1 MKNIN
6 KKKRISIDFDRV
18 IHKYSKG
25 WHDGSIYDEPV
36 EGSIDAIKKL
46 QENNYEVVIFTT
58 KSSLGQKRNQAI
70 KRWLKK
76 YDLDLKVTNIKLHSI
91 AIIDDRAIRFENNWR
106 SMLNYFI

>member
-1 MKNIN
+1 MKNTN

-25 WHDGSIYDEPV
+25 WCDGSIYDEPV
-36 EGSIDAIKKL
+36 EGAIDAIKKL
-46 QENNYEVVIFTT
+46 QKNGYEVVVFTT
-58 KSSLGQKRNQAI
+58 KTSLGWKRNRAI
-70 KRWLKK
+70 KQWLKK
-76 YDLDLKVTNIKLHSI
+76 HDLDLNVTNIKLHSI